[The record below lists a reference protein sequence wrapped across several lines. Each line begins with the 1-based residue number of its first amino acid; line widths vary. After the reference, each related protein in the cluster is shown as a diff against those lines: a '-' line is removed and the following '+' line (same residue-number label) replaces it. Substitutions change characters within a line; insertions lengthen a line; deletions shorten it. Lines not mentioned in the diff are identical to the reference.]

1 MPQAYSHQQ
10 QGLETLLASSLS
22 IALYTLHPQ
31 GDSDGAELVAPGY
44 SRQSITLVPVL
55 NLCAANQADLTWTA
69 TGTWGTANYFAI
81 CKTAGGEM
89 IYWGVLP
96 APITASAGGTPTIK
110 AGSLLVDWTN
120 PATGMAADWGAAA
133 SYAPPGNLAAVS
145 LVNSM
150 AVLTDLPS
158 GVVSITDGVHTWLAV
173 PTDHNALH
181 FLTMVASQT
190 LGTYLRW
197 KAFDAT
203 RGSTAGY
210 SVNGPTCLAF

>member
-1 MPQAYSHQQ
+1 
-10 QGLETLLASSLS
+10 LETLLASSLS

-31 GDSDGAELVAPGY
+31 GDSGGAELVAPGY
-44 SRQSITLVPVL
+44 SRLSITLVPVL
-55 NLCAANQADLTWTA
+55 NLCASNQDDLVWSA
-69 TGTWGTANYFAI
+69 SGTWGTATYFAI

-89 IYWGVLP
+89 IYWGSLP
-96 APITASAGGTPTIK
+96 APITASAGATPTIK

-120 PATGMAADWGAAA
+120 PATGMAADWGAADD
-133 SYAPPGNLAAVS
+133 YAPPGDLGAVP

-150 AVLTDLPS
+150 DVLTDLPS

-173 PTDHNALH
+173 PHDHSALH
-181 FLTMVASQT
+181 FLSMVASQR